1 MEIILGVGFT
11 VWAINSVL
19 NANNNNPDLSIQ
31 NSLMTRITSN
41 AITSIHTGCSTIV
54 TTEQNITIK
63 ADENYSDTLTM
74 TESKTAEK
82 CDYIVSEFKQILMKH
97 DPSGRFSNY
106 FLNYVSMSP
115 GDNGIGVIYDM
126 QSGDG
131 ADSESVENETIQ
143 QDNAIIRY
151 LCEPLSKSVIINNV
165 TQKLNVQATT
175 ECATADDITNTVS
188 SSVSGYI
195 DSTLSN
201 DQDFAGIVTDSLS
214 GSSDSVSNSYSTMMG
229 TYAST
234 NIKQILDNR
243 VEASQNITFDN
254 VSSVVAMNIHQNSN
268 IVSNATAE
276 FITATNNDISQS
288 VEYQLMQT
296 LKNQN
301 NTIKDI
307 TGVLI
312 NGIEQMSEFIETSAG
327 AYMIIVVVIIVCGIF
342 CLLNYRLYKDR
353 INQKK
358 DGQQAKTKIEPDSSM
373 DKKSS
378 GQWADP

>member
-11 VWAINSVL
+11 VWAVNSVL
-19 NANNNNPDLSIQ
+19 NANDNNPDLSIQ

-54 TTEQNITIK
+54 TTEQSINIV
-63 ADENYSDTLTM
+63 ADEKYSEALNT
-74 TESKTAEK
+74 TESATASK
-82 CDYIVSEFKQILMKH
+82 CGDIVTEFERILAKH
-97 DPSGRFSNY
+97 DPSGKFYSY
-106 FLNYVSMSP
+106 YLNYVSMRP
-115 GDNGIGVIYDM
+115 DDKGIGVIYDM

-131 ADSESVENETIQ
+131 TDSESVENETIQ
-143 QDNAIIRY
+143 QESVIVRY
-151 LCEPLSKSVIINNV
+151 LCEPLSSSVIVNNI
-165 TQKLNVQATT
+165 TQMLEVKA
-175 ECATADDITNTVS
+175 ESKCTASNDVLNTVS

-201 DQDFAGIVTDSLS
+201 DQDLAGIVADSLS
-214 GSSDSVSNSYSTMMG
+214 GSSESISNSYSTMMG
-229 TYAST
+229 TYADT
-234 NIKQILDNR
+234 NIRQILDNR
-243 VEASQNITFDN
+243 VNSSQNITFDN
-254 VSSVVAMNIHQNSN
+254 VSSIVARNIHQNSN

-276 FITATNNDISQS
+276 FITATNNDITQS

-327 AYMIIVVVIIVCGIF
+327 AYMIIVVVILVCGIF

-358 DGQQAKTKIEPDSSM
+358 DGQKAKTKIEPDSSM
-373 DKKSS
+373 DKKPS
-378 GQWADP
+378 G